1 MSFTNTPL
9 FGGAITVD
17 LPSNFADTRSAQS
30 TPVTTTL
37 HTNCSNSTIREI
49 PDHQEVYLDRDG
61 YSSIVLEILEYVSKP
76 SDTEALAY
84 HFDDLVDGTGD
95 STTILS
101 QSSVTFADA
110 ELRYVFARD
119 THSLTKK
126 GIITLHDIE
135 RYNAN
140 WLF

>member
-1 MSFTNTPL
+1 
-9 FGGAITVD
+9 
-17 LPSNFADTRSAQS
+17 
-30 TPVTTTL
+30 
-37 HTNCSNSTIREI
+37 
-49 PDHQEVYLDRDG
+49 
-61 YSSIVLEILEYVSKP
+61 VLEILEYVSKP

-135 RYNAN
+135 RYGAN
-140 WLF
+140 VFDLVTSRRCV